1 MGDLILDS
9 FFPRRCVG
17 CGKGGSFLCHECK
30 KKLPSLHPPLCP
42 RCGTT
47 QASGIL
53 CFNCRKRPGVIDGI
67 RSPFRF
73 EEVIRKA
80 VHELKYK
87 HLKALSF
94 CLAEL
99 LAKYLEEHNLPG
111 EILVPVPLHPRRL
124 RERGY
129 NQSLLISR
137 DLGKLITIPVLDN
150 CLVRVKEVR
159 PQVKTAAVEERW
171 SNVVD
176 AFICQD
182 GRVKDK
188 RIILIDDVCT
198 SGATL
203 ESCAVALK
211 KQGAISVWG
220 LTIARETYN

>member
-1 MGDLILDS
+1 L
-9 FFPRRCVG
+9 
-17 CGKGGSFLCHECK
+17 LCHQCK
-30 KKLPSLHPPLCP
+30 GKLPKLLPPLCP
-42 RCGTT
+42 KCGIT
-47 QASGIL
+47 QASGML

-67 RSPFRF
+67 RSPFCF

-87 HLKALSF
+87 HLKVLSLCF
-94 CLAEL
+94 AEL
-99 LAKYLEEHNLPG
+99 LAEYLEEHNLPG
-111 EILVPVPLHPRRL
+111 DILVPVPLHRRRL
-124 RERGY
+124 RKRGY

-137 DLGKLITIPVLDN
+137 DLGKLIMMPVLAD
-150 CLVRVKEVR
+150 CLVRVKDVQ
-159 PQVKTAAVEERW
+159 PQVKMVTAEDRW

-176 AFICQD
+176 AFICRD
-182 GRVKDK
+182 GRVNNK
-188 RIILIDDVCT
+188 RIVLIDDVCT

>member
-1 MGDLILDS
+1 MC
-9 FFPRRCVG
+9 RQ
-17 CGKGGSFLCHECK
+17 CK
-30 KKLPSLHPPLCP
+30 EKLPGLLPPLCP

-47 QASGIL
+47 QASGML
-53 CFNCRKRPGVIDGI
+53 CFNCRKRPGIIDGI

-94 CLAEL
+94 CFAEL
-99 LAKYLEEHNLPG
+99 LAEYLGEHNLPG
-111 EILVPVPLHPRRL
+111 DILVPVPLHRRRL

-137 DLGKLITIPVLDN
+137 DLGKLIMMPVLVN
-150 CLVRVKEVR
+150 CLVRVKDVQ
-159 PQVKTAAVEERW
+159 PQVKMVNAEERW

-182 GRVKDK
+182 NRVNNR
-188 RIILIDDVCT
+188 RIVLIDDVCT

-203 ESCAVALK
+203 EACAVALK